1 MNSARLMLV
10 GLIGAVPTILLLD
23 GPIVQALVASTLAAG
38 VAVVGGK
45 MREKETEFLLATIRP
60 IAVLATMPAIWM
72 IFQIVPLKAG
82 SGLAHPI
89 WQSAEEALGHPISGS
104 ISVDP
109 GATLIALGQYLCAVA
124 VMLMAAA
131 VAADRERAEW
141 ILFAL
146 VAASALVALVLL
158 GHDILGVT
166 FLSENGGAGSRAQ
179 ARACVAL
186 GLIFAITGSIRTFER
201 YETRHHRAD
210 RSPTLIRTFMACTIT
225 FVLCLVALAL
235 NDAAGVLFVAGYGM
249 GALLAVVAI
258 RRIGLSLWGDLAL
271 GVVGAAVAIA
281 LIGAQPTIS
290 GADLT
295 LRFASGE
302 QDGLIS
308 TTRLMLADVPWMGTG
323 AGTFS
328 LLLPIYRDA
337 GDVTASLAAP
347 TTAAK
352 IAIELGQPILWAIL
366 VALTVGIFV
375 LLRGSLSRG
384 RDSFYPAAGASAM
397 LLLMLLAFCDDG
409 ALGMP
414 VAICAAAILGLAF
427 VQRKSRTVT

>member
-38 VAVVGGK
+38 VAVVAGK

-109 GATLIALGQYLCAVA
+109 GATLIALGQYLSAVA

-337 GDVTASLAAP
+337 GDVIVSPAAP

-352 IAIELGQPILWAIL
+352 IAIEFGRTILWTIVVTLAI
-366 VALTVGIFV
+366 GNFV
-375 LLRGSLSRG
+375 LVRGALARG
-384 RDSFYPAAGASAM
+384 RDSFYPAAGASAV
-397 LLLMLLAFCDDG
+397 LLLLLLAFCDNG
-409 ALGMP
+409 VLGMP
-414 VAICAAAILGLAF
+414 VAICAATILGLAF
-427 VQRKSRTVT
+427 IQSKSRPVT

>member
-38 VAVVGGK
+38 VAVVAGK

-109 GATLIALGQYLCAVA
+109 GATLIALGQYLSAVA

-186 GLIFAITGSIRTFER
+186 GLIFAITGS
-201 YETRHHRAD
+201 
-210 RSPTLIRTFMACTIT
+210 
-225 FVLCLVALAL
+225 
-235 NDAAGVLFVAGYGM
+235 
-249 GALLAVVAI
+249 
-258 RRIGLSLWGDLAL
+258 
-271 GVVGAAVAIA
+271 
-281 LIGAQPTIS
+281 
-290 GADLT
+290 
-295 LRFASGE
+295 
-302 QDGLIS
+302 
-308 TTRLMLADVPWMGTG
+308 
-323 AGTFS
+323 
-328 LLLPIYRDA
+328 
-337 GDVTASLAAP
+337 
-347 TTAAK
+347 
-352 IAIELGQPILWAIL
+352 
-366 VALTVGIFV
+366 
-375 LLRGSLSRG
+375 
-384 RDSFYPAAGASAM
+384 
-397 LLLMLLAFCDDG
+397 
-409 ALGMP
+409 
-414 VAICAAAILGLAF
+414 
-427 VQRKSRTVT
+427 